1 MKNILISELPEPYRS
16 LARLREKKFHERNQD
31 DRPLILGFDWT
42 ETPEGRVF
50 WFAVD
55 CGELPQIPEA
65 SLKEIDMKIEE
76 IAAMPGSYTMPG
88 FTPGKLYA
96 FWDGDDPQEWTV
108 ARYSHSER
116 TTPFDRHWT
125 EGRKYF
131 AHMGRLGAWRKGC
144 PAHIE
149 ILAPE
154 EGA

>member
-1 MKNILISELPEPYRS
+1 MR
-16 LARLREKKFHERNQD
+16 
-31 DRPLILGFDWT
+31 
-42 ETPEGRVF
+42 
-50 WFAVD
+50 
-55 CGELPQIPEA
+55 
-65 SLKEIDMKIEE
+65 IEE
-76 IAAMPGSYTMPG
+76 IRAMPGTYIKDG
-88 FTPGKLYA
+88 FDIGDLVA
-96 FWDGDDPQEWTV
+96 FWDGDHPEEWTV

>member
-1 MKNILISELPEPYRS
+1 M
-16 LARLREKKFHERNQD
+16 
-31 DRPLILGFDWT
+31 T
-42 ETPEGRVF
+42 
-50 WFAVD
+50 
-55 CGELPQIPEA
+55 
-65 SLKEIDMKIEE
+65 IEE

-88 FTPGKLYA
+88 FTPGNLYA

-125 EGRKYF
+125 QGKKYY
-131 AHMGRLGAWRKGC
+131 ANMGKLGAWYTGAAAER
-144 PAHIE
+144 E